1 MQTSDG
7 ELFIDCI
14 LRAFSSTGYS
24 ITRHEINASD
34 YGVPQTRE
42 RLFLV
47 GVRSDL
53 NKKFIF
59 PDSIPS
65 DTQKLTFR
73 DATFDLPFLE
83 SGESSLDPLHWSISH
98 PTHVIQWLKNVP
110 EGHSAHE
117 NIDPALRP
125 PSGFNTTYKRIR
137 WDEPCSTISTNFSM
151 ISGCRNV
158 HPSSTRSLTIRE
170 ATRAQS
176 FPDEFIFTGKWGD
189 IRRAI
194 GNAVPPILAACIA
207 KALYQ
212 QFFDIKSF

>member
-1 MQTSDG
+1 M
-7 ELFIDCI
+7 
-14 LRAFSSTGYS
+14 
-24 ITRHEINASD
+24 
-34 YGVPQTRE
+34 
-42 RLFLV
+42 
-47 GVRSDL
+47 
-53 NKKFIF
+53 
-59 PDSIPS
+59 
-65 DTQKLTFR
+65 TFR

-176 FPDEFIFTGKWGD
+176 FPDEFILPEMGRHPKGHWQCCSPYFGCLH
-189 IRRAI
+189 R
-194 GNAVPPILAACIA
+194 
-207 KALYQ
+207 
-212 QFFDIKSF
+212 KSFISTIL